1 MEIKLKNDS
10 QVQIGSNMRRIRLA
24 KGMKQIELVKQ
35 LQLRGFNVCKETVV
49 KLEHNK
55 QHFDASLFKAVAE
68 ILEASYEDLLN

>member
-10 QVQIGSNMRRIRLA
+10 VVQIGSNMRRIRLER
-24 KGMKQIELVKQ
+24 GMKQIELVKQ

-55 QHFDASLFKAVAE
+55 QHFEAGLFKAVAE
-68 ILEASYEDLLN
+68 ILDTTYEELLK